1 MRINILFMKRLTGLI
16 LFMILLITAG
26 AGAESLTLPGGLRE
40 IGEEAFAGSAA
51 ITETILQEGMERIGA
66 RAFKGC
72 AELRRVTLPMTLEE
86 IGEDAF
92 TDCGEA
98 IVFLCAEGSPAAEWA
113 RRSGY
118 DWKAGTIYRALVIGN
133 SYSGTADA
141 LQGPANDIRAME
153 FCLGRMN
160 ETAWN
165 VTPRSNLSA
174 EAIRSAIGMTFAGAG
189 ADDINLFYFS
199 GHGAPG
205 GELLGNDPKTINPTE
220 LRNALD
226 AVPGRKVVIVDAC
239 YSGGMIAEESGTRG
253 SKKGTSPS
261 TEFVL
266 AFMQAFRSTKRGAL
280 NTGGYYVLLAC
291 HPEEMCEEQ
300 YIQSGGSGK
309 VMGLFTYYL
318 SYGCGWDGAGM
329 AECSLAADVN
339 GDGVVTLQE
348 AYGYAS
354 VWANRKNPYQAAMVY
369 PDGCTWFSP
378 FRP

>member
-1 MRINILFMKRLTGLI
+1 MRISILFMKRLTGLI
-16 LFMILLITAG
+16 LFIILLITAG
-26 AGAESLTLPGGLRE
+26 AGAENLTLPGRLRE
-40 IGEEAFAGSAA
+40 IGEEAFAGNAA
-51 ITETILQEGMERIGA
+51 ITEAILQEGTERIGT
-66 RAFKGC
+66 RAFAGC
-72 AELRRVTLPMTLEE
+72 TGLRRVTLPETLEE

-98 IVFLCAEGSPAAEWA
+98 LLFLCTEGSAAAEWA
-113 RRSGY
+113 RSSGY
-118 DWKAGTIYRALVIGN
+118 DWKAGTICRALVIGN

-174 EAIRSAIGMTFAGAG
+174 EAIRNAIGMTFAGAG
-189 ADDINLFYFS
+189 ADDISLIYFS

-205 GELLGNDPKTINPTE
+205 GELIGNDFQTITPAE
-220 LRNALD
+220 LRTALD

-261 TEFVL
+261 TDFAQ
-266 AFMQAFRSTKRGAL
+266 AFMQAFCSAKRGAL
-280 NTGGYYVLLAC
+280 NTGGYYVLVAC

-300 YIQSGGSGK
+300 YIQSGGSGR

-329 AECSLAADVN
+329 TGCSPAADVN
-339 GDGVVTLQE
+339 RDGVVTLQE

-354 VWANRKNPYQAAMVY
+354 AMANSKNPYQAAMVY